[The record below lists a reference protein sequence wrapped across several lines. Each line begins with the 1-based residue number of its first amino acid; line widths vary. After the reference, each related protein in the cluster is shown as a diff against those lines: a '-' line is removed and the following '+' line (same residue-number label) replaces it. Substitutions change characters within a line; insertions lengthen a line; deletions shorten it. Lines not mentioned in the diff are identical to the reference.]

1 MAVKQKGF
9 AGRLRFASKT
19 TTAILYP
26 MKTTRFVFAAAATLV
41 ALGVTACSTP
51 ESRIR
56 KNPAAFAR
64 LAPEQQDMI
73 RKGQV
78 GIGFDQEMVQLALGE
93 PDQIRTRTDASGV
106 TEIWSYTTYEG
117 PDGMILYRGWYHRYY
132 YWGDPLYPYY
142 LSYPYRREHDHF
154 RVTFR
159 GGKVISIEERKQ

>member
-1 MAVKQKGF
+1 
-9 AGRLRFASKT
+9 
-19 TTAILYP
+19 
-26 MKTTRFVFAAAATLV
+26 MKTPRFPVAAAVVLA
-41 ALGVTACSTP
+41 ALCIAGCSTP

-56 KNPAAFAR
+56 KNPEVFAR
-64 LAPEQQDMI
+64 LTPAQQDMI

-78 GIGFDQEMVQLALGE
+78 GIGFTEEMVQLALGE
-93 PDQIRTRTDASGV
+93 PDQIRTRTDANGV

-142 LSYPYRREHDHF
+142 LSYPYRREHEHF

-159 GGKVISIEERKQ
+159 DGKVISVEERKQ